1 MAKKYFEYPYVLL
14 TRGGLDPN
22 PNPDPDSGYGSGLG
36 NVPYACSFDEW
47 KEVFHVET
55 WGNDNQL
62 TFDDYRQWWINNN
75 LGSLQ
80 WEKYNGNVSMT
91 PGAPLNP

>member
-1 MAKKYFEYPYVLL
+1 MAKKYFEYPFVLL
-14 TRGGLDPN
+14 TRGASTGGDAS
-22 PNPDPDSGYGSGLG
+22 DTGYGSGQG
-36 NVPYACSFDEW
+36 TPDDPYACSFADW
-47 KEVFHVET
+47 MAVFHVET
-55 WGNDNQL
+55 YGNDNQL

-91 PGAPLNP
+91 PGEPHP